1 MVIAGKTPDYVH
13 KNYALFTSI
22 PCGKNNYTISIGGA
36 QVQAGTIEIKADE
49 TLDITFFIDSSAT
62 GMNDRTEGKLSMIQ
76 RGNKLLLL
84 SENGEPYSVPIY
96 SVNGNKM
103 LERRMNGDG
112 ELSVESFGS
121 GVYILQI
128 VKSDHVKTFKF
139 VKK

>member
-1 MVIAGKTPDYVH
+1 MRFQSAIQGLSSMK
-13 KNYALFTSI
+13 SI
-22 PCGKNNYTISIGGA
+22 PYMADTLPTGL
-36 QVQAGTIEIKADE
+36 VQTKKADE

-76 RGNKLLLL
+76 QGNKLLLL
-84 SENGEPYSVPIY
+84 SENGEPYSVSIY

>member
-1 MVIAGKTPDYVH
+1 M
-13 KNYALFTSI
+13 
-22 PCGKNNYTISIGGA
+22 
-36 QVQAGTIEIKADE
+36 QAGTIEIKADE

-76 RGNKLLLL
+76 QGNKLLLL
-84 SENGEPYSVPIY
+84 SENGEPYSVSIY

-103 LERRMNGDG
+103 LEKRMNGDG

-128 VKSDHVKTFKF
+128 VKSGHVKTFKF